1 MKILALGA
9 TALALVTFA
18 SLSAAM
24 AQGPRASGG
33 NSWPGIS
40 QPAATNLATAGPHYE
55 LQYHSGAPPPGGVGQ
70 WLLVRKRPA
79 ITNAEGP
86 AGSRPADRAR
96 FRRELK

>member
-1 MKILALGA
+1 MKILTRGP

-40 QPAATNLATAGPHYE
+40 QPAATNLATASPHYE
-55 LQYHSGAPPPGGVGQ
+55 LQYHYTGHHPRWVGQ
-70 WLLVRKRPA
+70 WVLVQ
-79 ITNAEGP
+79 
-86 AGSRPADRAR
+86 
-96 FRRELK
+96 